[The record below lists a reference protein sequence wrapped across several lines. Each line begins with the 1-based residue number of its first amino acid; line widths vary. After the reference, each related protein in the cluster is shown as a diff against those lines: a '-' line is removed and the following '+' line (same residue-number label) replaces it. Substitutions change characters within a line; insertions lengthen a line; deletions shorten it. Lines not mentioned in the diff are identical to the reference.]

1 MDELKTKTQE
11 KSSLNLSGS
20 KEPREIAPYKQEY
33 SSDRGLYKFRLIIGT
48 LIGVMILALII
59 KNVLLGIVSFGAVI
73 FVYGVMT
80 LVKKSQ
86 ALAIQKHSSEL
97 SPSKNLKNILF
108 ADQYL
113 ENVDNLGEKLFSQYE
128 LLNEK
133 FAFYVKLLG
142 SKFSPSEITYQR
154 YFSAVENIYQALND
168 NFLKLHNSLNILS
181 KVSIKDLRQ
190 QLEITSDVK
199 QKHSLQEQINSF
211 ELGLEK
217 TKELLEL
224 NQKAIFELEK
234 LSFSLNDI
242 KNSQTASEEDLKVMM
257 KDLKE
262 LADRAH
268 KYSL

>member
-11 KSSLNLSGS
+11 KSFLNLSGS
-20 KEPREIAPYKQEY
+20 KEAKELALANQGP
-33 SSDRGLYKFRLIIGT
+33 SSNKGPFYFRLTIGILIALILFSLLLGKVVMGVISFVALLMAFGT
-48 LIGVMILALII
+48 LA
-59 KNVLLGIVSFGAVI
+59 
-73 FVYGVMT
+73 

-86 ALAIQKHSSEL
+86 SLAVPNNSLTLNTSKSL
-97 SPSKNLKNILF
+97 KNLLF

-113 ENVDNLGEKLFSQYE
+113 ENVDNLGEKLFNQYE

-133 FAFYVKLLG
+133 FDFYVKLLG

-154 YFSAVENIYQALND
+154 YLSAVENIYQALSD

-181 KVSIKDLRQ
+181 KVSIKDLRR
-190 QLEITSDVK
+190 QLESTSDDK
-199 QKHSLQEQINSF
+199 QKSSLQEQVNSF
-211 ELGLEK
+211 EASLQK
-217 TKELLEL
+217 AKELLEL

-234 LSFSLNDI
+234 LSFSLNEV
-242 KNSQTASEEDLKVMM
+242 KSSQVASEEDLKLMM